1 MILITGGAGFIGTNL
16 TNALLSK
23 GYEVV
28 VFDNLSSGKLDNI
41 QPHLGRK
48 NFRFVKGDVT
58 DKESLLSA
66 MKGAEEVFHLAADPS
81 VKDSAEKPER
91 SFGINVIGTF
101 NLLEAARKNNVKKV
115 IFTSSSTVYGETNVL
130 PTPEEHPLVPISNYA
145 ASKVACE
152 SYISS
157 YAFTYGIKGVVLRLA
172 NIFGP
177 YSTHG
182 VMFDFYRKLRAD
194 PTRLQILGN
203 GRQSKSYLYIS
214 DCIDALLLASSK
226 QRKIYDFFNVGSEEM
241 TTVNEIAKHICSFL
255 GAKPKLEYTG
265 GKRGW
270 KGDVVKMLLSTKK
283 IRKLGWRKRV
293 DLKKGVGLYLEWLK
307 ATPLS

>member
-1 MILITGGAGFIGTNL
+1 MILVTGGAGFIGTNL
-16 TNALLSK
+16 TNLLLSK

-28 VFDNLSSGKLDNI
+28 VFDDLSSGKLDNLK
-41 QPHLGRK
+41 QHLQKK
-48 NFRFVKGDVT
+48 NFKFVKGDIR
-58 DKESLLSA
+58 DKEAVNSV
-66 MKGAEEVFHLAADPS
+66 MRGIEEVYHLAADPS

-91 SFGINVIGTF
+91 SFEINVIGTF
-101 NLLEAARKNNVKKV
+101 NLLEAARKNNVKKIV
-115 IFTSSSTVYGETNVL
+115 FTSSSTVYGETNVL
-130 PTPEEHPLVPISNYA
+130 PTPEEHPMVPISNYA

-182 VMFDFYRKLRAD
+182 VMYDFYRKLKAN
-194 PTRLQILGN
+194 PEKLEILGN
-203 GRQSKSYLYIS
+203 GKQSKSYLYIT
-214 DCIDALLLASSK
+214 DCLDAVLLASKK
-226 QRKIYDFFNVGSEEM
+226 QKKVYDYFNVGSSEM
-241 TTVNEIAKHICSFL
+241 TIVNEIARYVCS
-255 GAKPKLEYTG
+255 AMNVKPRFEYTG

-283 IRKLGWRKRV
+283 IEKLGWRRKV
-293 DLKKGVGLYLEWLK
+293 SLKEGIEKYIRWLDS
-307 ATPLS
+307 TPLS